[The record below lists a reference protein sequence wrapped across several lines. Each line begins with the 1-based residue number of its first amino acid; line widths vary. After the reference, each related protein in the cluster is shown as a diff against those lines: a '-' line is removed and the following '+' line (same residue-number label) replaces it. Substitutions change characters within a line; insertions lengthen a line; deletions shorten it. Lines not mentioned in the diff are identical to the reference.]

1 MRMLTCLLAGLLAG
15 ATMIAHAE
23 SPEQDAQLPTGFI
36 NKTADWNG
44 AARHYVTY
52 VPREYDPA
60 EAWPMIVFLHGA
72 GERGD
77 DGLIQSEV
85 GLGEAIR
92 RYSDRFPA
100 IVVFPQCPPERFW
113 DAILDHMDN
122 IITDTRATYNIDP
135 KRIYLTG
142 LSMGGYGSW
151 VWGAT
156 KTDLFA
162 AIMPICGG
170 GKPED
175 MLRLAEETDLSPFGT
190 LPERVEKLTT
200 VPIWAFHGLDDD
212 VVPPLRTKQM
222 VDLVNR
228 EGGDVKH
235 TEFRDT
241 GHNAWDKAYQSAN
254 VIRWLFKQEK
264 K

>member
-1 MRMLTCLLAGLLAG
+1 MRVSGILLAGLLSGVAL
-15 ATMIAHAE
+15 M
-23 SPEQDAQLPTGFI
+23 AQADGGETAVPPPTGFL
-36 NKTADWNG
+36 NKEADWNG
-44 AARHYVTY
+44 APRHYVTY
-52 VPREYDPA
+52 VPREYDA
-60 EAWPMIVFLHGA
+60 AKSWPLIVFLHGA

-85 GLGEAIR
+85 GIGEAIR
-92 RYSDRFPA
+92 RNAERFPA
-100 IVVFPQCPPERFW
+100 IVVFPQCPADRFW
-113 DAILDHMDN
+113 DAILDHLDAV
-122 IITDTRATYNIDP
+122 IADTRATYNIDP
-135 KRIYLTG
+135 KRITLTG
-142 LSMGGYGSW
+142 LSMGGYGAW

-175 MLRLAEETDLSPFGT
+175 MGRLAKDADFSVFGT
-190 LPERVEKLTT
+190 LPERVEKLVT

-212 VVPPLRTKQM
+212 VVPPLRTKMM
-222 VDLVNR
+222 VDLVKR

-241 GHNAWDKAYQSAN
+241 GHNSWDKAYGSAN
-254 VIRWLFKQEK
+254 VIRWLLKQEK
-264 K
+264 P